1 MDRPRVVVLDLDG
14 LCWWPEMYMLQGKPR
29 RSRHPPHAVT
39 DATGERI
46 DLLGETE
53 SILASL
59 HSSPDWADTA
69 VAYASRTTEPA
80 YARAA
85 LAALP
90 VAPGV
95 AMADVAAVA
104 EIYPGR
110 KTTHMAAIA
119 AATGVSADEMIFFD
133 NERRNCVDV
142 AGTGALAVYAPSGLT
157 GYAWEAGLAAYAQG
171 ERGCIIDG
179 EERRGSRG
187 GRRRW

>member
-1 MDRPRVVVLDLDG
+1 
-14 LCWWPEMYMLQGKPR
+14 MYMLQGRPR
-29 RSRHPPHAVT
+29 RSPTPPHPVT

-46 DLLGETE
+46 ELLGATA
-53 SILASL
+53 SILAQL
-59 HSSPDWADTA
+59 HTAPDWASTA

-90 VAPGV
+90 IAAGV

-104 EIYPGR
+104 EIYPGT

-119 AATGVSADEMIFFD
+119 AATGVPATAMLFFD

-142 AGTGALAVYAPSGLT
+142 AGTGALAVYAPRGLT
-157 GYAWEAGLAAYAQG
+157 AHAWEVGLAAYARG
-171 ERGCIIDG
+171 ERGRIVDG
-179 EERRGSRG
+179 AGERHARG

>member
-1 MDRPRVVVLDLDG
+1 MRCPWGTGTHVFRVRRPCGGGVRPKIPSVDRLFPMRSFSLSLLVTPSTHVPHTPRT
-14 LCWWPEMYMLQGKPR
+14 
-29 RSRHPPHAVT
+29 HAV
-39 DATGERI
+39 
-46 DLLGETE
+46 
-53 SILASL
+53 
-59 HSSPDWADTA
+59 A

-90 VAPGV
+90 IAAGV

-104 EIYPGR
+104 EIYPGT

-119 AATGVSADEMIFFD
+119 AATGVPATAMLFFD

-142 AGTGALAVYAPSGLT
+142 AGTGALAVYAPRGLT
-157 GYAWEAGLAAYAQG
+157 AHAWEVGLAAYARG
-171 ERGCIIDG
+171 ERGRIVDG
-179 EERRGSRG
+179 AGERHARG